1 MRAPP
6 DKPRGRPSQA
16 ASRKHSGSHA
26 TIAAASVQRAG
37 VNTAALRR
45 MVELHCRGWLTRAE
59 LEAEF
64 GAPYDRLAEIAAI
77 PYWRLS

>member
-1 MRAPP
+1 MSP
-6 DKPRGRPSQA
+6 DRPRGRPKTT
-16 ASRKHSGSHA
+16 SRKNSGCQTTVS
-26 TIAAASVQRAG
+26 AASVQRVG

-45 MVELHCRGWLTRAE
+45 LVELHHRGWLSRAE

-64 GAPYDRLAEIAAI
+64 GAPYARLAAAARV

>member
-1 MRAPP
+1 MPP
-6 DKPRGRPSQA
+6 RKPKGRPSQA
-16 ASRKHSGSHA
+16 ASRKRSGYQ
-26 TIAAASVQRAG
+26 TTVTAASVARAG

-45 MVELHCRGWLTRAE
+45 LVELHCRGWLTRAE

-64 GAPYDRLAEIAAI
+64 GAPYERLAALAAI

>member
-1 MRAPP
+1 MG
-6 DKPRGRPSQA
+6 KPKGRPTDRT
-16 ASRKHSGSHA
+16 ASRKYSGCQ
-26 TIAAASVQRAG
+26 TTVTAASVARAG

-45 MVELHCRGWLTRAE
+45 LVELHYRGWLTPAE

-64 GAPYDRLAEIAAI
+64 GAPYDRLAAIAAM

>member
-1 MRAPP
+1 MEG
-6 DKPRGRPSQA
+6 PRGRPPSKATSQTN
-16 ASRKHSGSHA
+16 SGCHA
-26 TIAAASVQRAG
+26 TISAASVQRAR

-45 MVELHCRGWLTRAE
+45 LVELHHRAWLTRAE

-64 GAPYDRLAEIAAI
+64 GAPYWRLAELAAT